1 MTKTYVLDTNILI
14 HSPYALHSFD
24 DNKVILPIAVLE
36 ELDKIKNEESERG
49 ANARQAIRYL
59 EQLRQTG
66 NLFEGVS
73 LKTGGFLKIEAN
85 FIQVELP
92 YGLGTDSNDNR
103 ILKVCKG
110 LSEMGESVVLVTKDI
125 IVRLKSQKIGITAED
140 FTTEQSPH
148 LKEQYTGRLDVYT
161 SDKAMNEFKKKGLS
175 PEHIYLPVNAK
186 EIVSSSTDSA
196 PDMAALRQAVQPVY
210 NQFFII
216 HSETNEKKTLLGRF
230 NGNLIVPLKTLKEE
244 PFGVKPINVGQKF
257 LQEALM
263 TEADAAPLVIVK
275 GPAGTAKTFYSL
287 AVGLDRVFG
296 AEKKDYRRILI
307 TRPNVQFDDD
317 IGFLPGTEQ
326 EKIAPF
332 LRPIIDNLEILVDR
346 DEKERYKNE
355 KELRGKIDELF
366 SRGII
371 MAEAM
376 NFIRGRSIT
385 HTYLI
390 IDEAQNLTPKQVK
403 GIVTRVGKGTKVIL
417 LGDPAQ
423 IDHPLLD
430 ERTNGLSYASENMK
444 GSPLCYQITMLTEEC
459 ERSALALDAAER
471 M

>member
-1 MTKTYVLDTNILI
+1 MTKTYVLDTNVLI
-14 HSPYALHSFD
+14 QSPYALLSFEE
-24 DNKVILPIAVLE
+24 NKVVLPIAVLE
-36 ELDKIKNEESERG
+36 ELDKLKNEEGERG
-49 ANARQAIRYL
+49 ANARQSIRYL

-73 LKTGGFLKIEAN
+73 LNKGGLLKIEAN
-85 FIQVELP
+85 FVHVDLP
-92 YGLGTDSNDNR
+92 FGFVSDSNDNR

-110 LSEMGESVVLVTKDI
+110 LAEQGECVILVTKDI
-125 IVRLKSQKIGITAED
+125 LVRLKSQKIGIIAED
-140 FTTEQSPH
+140 FTTEQSPQ
-148 LKEQYTGRLDVYT
+148 LGEQYSGRLDVFT
-161 SDKAMNEFKKKGLS
+161 SDKAMSEFKKKGIS
-175 PEHIYLPVNAK
+175 IDQIYLP
-186 EIVSSSTDSA
+186 
-196 PDMAALRQAVQPVY
+196 AANPSQNEDASFRQEVKPIN

-216 HSETNEKKTLLGRF
+216 HSETNAKKTLLGRY
-230 NGNLIVPLKTLKEE
+230 NGKLILPLKNLKEE
-244 PFGVKPINVGQKF
+244 PFGVKPANVGQKF
-257 LQEALM
+257 LQEALLL
-263 TEADAAPLVIVK
+263 EAETAPLVIVK

-287 AVGLDRVFG
+287 AVGLDQIFNTD
-296 AEKKDYRRILI
+296 KKHYRRILI

-346 DEKERYKNE
+346 NENERYKNE
-355 KELRGKIDELF
+355 KELKGKIDELF

-417 LGDPAQ
+417 LGDPGQ

-430 ERTNGLSYASENMK
+430 ERTNGLSYVSEKMK

-459 ERSALALDAAER
+459 ERSALALDAATR